1 MKNNIF
7 KKLALCGALT
17 ARKHHARSQRNDKRI
32 RKKRIRRLLN
42 KELVTSTIGEH
53 S

>member
-7 KKLALCGALT
+7 KKLALCGPLT
-17 ARKHHARSQRNDKRI
+17 ARKHHARSQRNDKRL
-32 RKKRIRRLLN
+32 RKKRTRRLL
-42 KELVTSTIGEH
+42 KEQTTSTIGEH

>member
-7 KKLALCGALT
+7 KKLALCGPLT
-17 ARKHHARSQRNDKRI
+17 ARKHHARSQHNDKQI

>member
-1 MKNNIF
+1 MKNNLF
-7 KKLALCGALT
+7 KKLALCGPLT
-17 ARKHHARSQRNDKRI
+17 ARKHHARSQRNNKQI
-32 RKKRIRRLLN
+32 RKKRTRRLLN

>member
-7 KKLALCGALT
+7 KKLALCGPLN
-17 ARKHHARSQRNDKRI
+17 ARKHHARSQRNNKQI
-32 RKKRIRRLLN
+32 RNKRIRRIL
-42 KELVTSTIGEH
+42 KEQVTSTIGEC

>member
-7 KKLALCGALT
+7 KKLALCGPLT
-17 ARKHHARSQRNDKRI
+17 ARKHHAGSQRKNKQL

-42 KELVTSTIGEH
+42 KELVASTIGEH
-53 S
+53 F